1 MKQLLLGIFLVCIGN
16 STFGQNTFSDQKVL
30 DTVSYRFVYD
40 AQAKILENSN
50 LKKNDEHWLDI
61 GKKGI
66 SYYYSA
72 WQMRNIQIN
81 DSIRSIGGT
90 TTDVQRVK
98 YQLGVETSNFF
109 YFIFKNYPHKGQQT
123 VDYVMM
129 DIFQYQEPMGQ
140 KWELL
145 EGDTL
150 IMNHPCQKAVCDYHG
165 RTWTAYYATD
175 IPISDGP
182 WKLCGLPGLILKA
195 YDSTDSFSF
204 NCVGIYQNVGDAIAM
219 MNVKRKTATPKQVD
233 EISNGIEKDPNAYMR
248 AKGNN
253 NVTLDENGK
262 NLNLGKI
269 LSKLARYEEYSE
281 EK

>member
-1 MKQLLLGIFLVCIGN
+1 MKQLILGIFLVCIGN

-66 SYYYSA
+66 SYYHSA

-165 RTWTAYYATD
+165 RTWAAYYATD

-219 MNVKRKTATPKQVD
+219 MNVKRKTATPKQVH

-253 NVTLDENGK
+253 TVTLDENGK

>member
-1 MKQLLLGIFLVCIGN
+1 MKQLILGIFLVCIGN
-16 STFGQNTFSDQKVL
+16 STLGQNTFSDQKVL

-66 SYYYSA
+66 SYYYST

-219 MNVKRKTATPKQVD
+219 MNVKRKTATPKQVH

-253 NVTLDENGK
+253 TVTLDENGK

>member
-50 LKKNDEHWLDI
+50 LKKTDEHWLDI

-204 NCVGIYQNVGDAIAM
+204 NCVGIYQNVSDAIAM
-219 MNVKRKTATPKQVD
+219 MNVKRKTATPKQVH

-253 NVTLDENGK
+253 TVTLDENGK

>member
-40 AQAKILENSN
+40 AQAKILEKSN

-165 RTWTAYYATD
+165 RTWTAYYAID

-219 MNVKRKTATPKQVD
+219 MNVKRKTATPKQVH
-233 EISNGIEKDPNAYMR
+233 EISNGIQKDPNAYMR

-253 NVTLDENGK
+253 TVTLDENGK
-262 NLNLGKI
+262 NLNFGKI